1 MANEPREVWGDLV
14 TSAFVQASHLFKSL
28 DEEAREDL
36 LKLAQSLS
44 FGPGEIIVQ
53 QGESGEFFFLIHDGN
68 AVITFVRDGQT
79 IDIGSL
85 DRGAFFGEFHV
96 LAGTPHMATVTARTD
111 LSLVR
116 FPSVMIV
123 ALLDRF
129 PKVRKLLEAVK
140 TAREKETAAKLG
152 GGAAGAPGAGT

>member
-1 MANEPREVWGDLV
+1 MASEPREVWGDLV
-14 TSAFVQASHLFKSL
+14 TSAFVQASLLFKSL

-44 FGPGEIIVQ
+44 FGPGEAIVT
-53 QGESGEFFFLIHDGN
+53 QGQPGEFFFLIQDGN
-68 AVITFVRDGQT
+68 AVITFARDGQSV
-79 IDIGSL
+79 DLGSL
-85 DRGAFFGEFHV
+85 ERGAFFGEFHV
-96 LAGTPHMATVTARTD
+96 LTGAPHMATVTARTE

-116 FPSVMIV
+116 FPSDIIV

-152 GGAAGAPGAGT
+152 GGGAGAPSPAT